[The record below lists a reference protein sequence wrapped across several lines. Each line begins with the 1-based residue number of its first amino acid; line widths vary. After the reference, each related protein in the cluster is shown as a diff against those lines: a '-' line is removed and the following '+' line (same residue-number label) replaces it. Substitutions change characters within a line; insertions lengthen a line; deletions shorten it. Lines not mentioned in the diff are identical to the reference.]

1 MEVNEIRKHVR
12 EDFWKTDGGK
22 IEEIVKKRQGIR
34 DEYKK
39 LLGGIARTRGFF
51 SAGDAGRGFSKIKHY
66 ENRILFAAETVPM
79 EILEKEIQYY
89 TEQRN
94 QPARAGL
101 IFILPLRRGS

>member
-39 LLGGIARTRGFF
+39 LLGELRELAVSFQPVMQDEVF
-51 SAGDAGRGFSKIKHY
+51 
-66 ENRILFAAETVPM
+66 
-79 EILEKEIQYY
+79 
-89 TEQRN
+89 QR
-94 QPARAGL
+94 
-101 IFILPLRRGS
+101 